1 MFVPSDVYPG
11 TEDLSL
17 TYQEGGTVARTA
29 ANRKMSRSVKPAL
42 KLVKNDGKVS
52 KTRTG
57 KNEVALRDL
66 SLSKPEKSSRELPQ
80 YQQEALI
87 MKYRIKARKLGR
99 SILRR
104 WHARMDIEEVDSIVD
119 LSLCETVKRFDP
131 ERGASFMTFLF
142 YHLKGNLVR
151 AVIAAASTSAIPLAI
166 ADMVD
171 VNPYDNEDAARGK
184 GAGLNAI
191 ELAEAISSQ
200 EVLQP
205 DEALWRKEMS
215 DMSAL
220 ACSKLD
226 DLEREIVKR
235 IFIQEQQIIDI
246 AAQLG
251 YSRCHI
257 SRVKKKALDTLQD
270 ELRVAINHDDCAL
283 INEAADQDREQIE
296 MRIASR
302 KEIHRRRPRSATNVR
317 TDEVVP
323 AAEAA

>member
-1 MFVPSDVYPG
+1 M
-11 TEDLSL
+11 T
-17 TYQEGGTVARTA
+17 RTA
-29 ANRKMSRSVKPAL
+29 ATQKIARTTKPAL
-42 KLVKNDGKVS
+42 KLVKNGEKVS
-52 KTRTG
+52 KGHPKKKTAT
-57 KNEVALRDL
+57 LRDL
-66 SLSKPEKSSRELPQ
+66 SSTVEGKASGELPLH
-80 YQQEALI
+80 QQEALI
-87 MKYRIKARKLGR
+87 IKYRIKARKLGR

-104 WHARMDIEEVDSIVD
+104 WHARMDLEEVDSIVD

-131 ERGASFMTFLF
+131 QRGASFMTFLF

-151 AVIAAASTSAIPLAI
+151 AVIAAASTSAIPLAF
-166 ADMVD
+166 ADMAET
-171 VNPYDNEDAARGK
+171 NPYDGDEAGRGR
-184 GAGLNAI
+184 GMGLNAI

-283 INEAADQDREQIE
+283 IDEGAEAERNQIE
-296 MRIASR
+296 VRIASR
-302 KEIHRRRPRSATNVR
+302 KEIHRRRPRSTVNSRPHLA
-317 TDEVVP
+317 EA

>member
-1 MFVPSDVYPG
+1 
-11 TEDLSL
+11 
-17 TYQEGGTVARTA
+17 VARTA
-29 ANRKMSRSVKPAL
+29 ASRKISKTVKPAL
-42 KLVKNDGKVS
+42 KLVKSGGKVS
-52 KTRTG
+52 KTASA
-57 KNEVALRDL
+57 KKQVELRDL
-66 SLSKPEKSSRELPQ
+66 SLAESDKLSRELPL

-87 MKYRIKARKLGR
+87 MKYRVKARKLGR

-104 WHARMDIEEVDSIVD
+104 WHARMDLEEVDSIVD
-119 LSLCETVKRFDP
+119 LSLCEAVKRFDP
-131 ERGASFMTFLF
+131 QRGASFMTFLF

-171 VNPYDNEDAARGK
+171 TNPYDTEDGARGK
-184 GAGLNAI
+184 GAGLNAM

-200 EVLQP
+200 EVPQP

-270 ELRVAINHDDCAL
+270 ELRVAINHDDYAL
-283 INEAADQDREQIE
+283 IEEAADQEREQLE

-302 KEIHRRRPRSATNVR
+302 KEIHRRRPRSAANAR
-317 TDEVVP
+317 TQEVVP
-323 AAEAA
+323 EAKAA